1 MMVKS
6 SLGRR
11 LTSRWTAV
19 FTAALT
25 GLAACSGGEQ
35 GGTSPILPPD
45 GGGNPGLKQ
54 SAFVFDVDTRTGQVK
69 VTEPTKN
76 VTLGGGSEGGAGMS
90 YSRQGGDVNF
100 SILAGDAIT
109 LTTSNFSASTVGQY
123 TPGKVRVK
131 FDVNITNKLGSVEL
145 ITPTFPTPPAGILGV
160 YLFPFQTVVT
170 TTSGGTSVGGDGT
183 DVIIELPSYG
193 LVESSIDWNGN
204 ATDAS
209 SAPGGTPFNFFNDD
223 AGCGAGTDDCYRY
236 EVFGEALAGSE
247 IGIPAAATSTARTVG
262 FDIDPT
268 VGNFR
273 ARLIV
278 AADLRNAS
286 GSAPVGTI
294 AGVVSSPERGNLS
307 GVTVNVSG
315 GFSATTAAT
324 TGAYS
329 IGSIPTGPR
338 TVSLVAAS
346 LPAGCTNPASQA
358 VTVANGVTSTV
369 NFSVACTVPS
379 GTIGGTIT
387 NSAGESISGTLTVT
401 PTGLAAQPG
410 IAFSGAPASYS
421 ATLVPVGTGAGSIA
435 LSGLP
440 AQCTN
445 PGAIPYSGLVTG
457 GSLTV
462 DVTVTCTSAPS
473 FYQVSHTWSGTGS
486 TRTLTI
492 RIDMTTRNDPAVNG
506 AGADDIGA
514 FQGTLTYDAAALT
527 PVAGNES
534 ATSSPRLGNVVANYA
549 TAGQIVYGSFDAVA
563 GGRLGNVGIIQF
575 DFTVVGSPAPG
586 TTTSVTSGPQ
596 AGNPVLGQSSVASG
610 SVNYTAAVIQVNAG
624 TLTF

>member
-1 MMVKS
+1 MQLQS
-6 SLGRR
+6 SLGRLLAR
-11 LTSRWTAV
+11 RWTAGLIL
-19 FTAALT
+19 AAA
-25 GLAACSGGEQ
+25 GLAGCAGDDQ

-45 GGGNPGLKQ
+45 DGGSGGLTQ

-69 VTEPTKN
+69 VTEPVKPAAFGSPT
-76 VTLGGGSEGGAGMS
+76 VGGGLPGP
-90 YSRQGGDVNF
+90 NW

-145 ITPTFPTPPAGILGV
+145 ITPTFPTPPTGILGV

-183 DVIIELPSYG
+183 EVIIELPSYG
-193 LVESSIDWNGN
+193 LVASSIDWNGN
-204 ATDAS
+204 ATDAT

-223 AGCGAGTDDCYRY
+223 AGCGAATNDCYRY
-236 EVFGEALAGSE
+236 EVFGEALALAE

-278 AADLRNAS
+278 AADLRNAA
-286 GSAPVGTI
+286 GAAPVGTI
-294 AGVVSSPERGNLS
+294 AGVVSSPERGTLS

-315 GFSATTAAT
+315 GFSGATAAG

-329 IGSIPTGPR
+329 IGSIPTGPH
-338 TVSLVAAS
+338 TVSLAAAS
-346 LPAGCTNPASQA
+346 LPAGCTAPASQSP
-358 VTVANGVTSTV
+358 TVANGLTSTV
-369 NFSVACTVPS
+369 NFSVTCTVPS
-379 GTIGGTIT
+379 GSISGTIT
-387 NSAGESISGTLTVT
+387 NSTGEAISGTLTVT

-410 IAFSGAPASYS
+410 IAFSGAPASYT
-421 ATLVPVGTGAGSIA
+421 AAAVPVGTGAGSIA
-435 LSGLP
+435 LTGLP
-440 AQCTN
+440 VQCTN

-462 DVTVTCTSAPS
+462 NITATCTAAPS
-473 FYQVSHTWSGTGS
+473 FYQVSHSWSGTGA

-527 PVAGNES
+527 PIAGNES
-534 ATSSPRLGNVVANYA
+534 ATSAPRLGNVVANYA
-549 TAGQIVYGSFDAVA
+549 TPGQIIYGSFDAVA
-563 GGRLGNVGIIQF
+563 GGRLGNVGIILL
-575 DFTVVGSPAPG
+575 DFTVVGTPAPG
-586 TTTSVTSGPQ
+586 TTTSVTSALQ
-596 AGNPVLGQSSVASG
+596 AGATNYGQSSTASG
-610 SVNYTAAVIQVNAG
+610 SVNYSAAVVNINAG